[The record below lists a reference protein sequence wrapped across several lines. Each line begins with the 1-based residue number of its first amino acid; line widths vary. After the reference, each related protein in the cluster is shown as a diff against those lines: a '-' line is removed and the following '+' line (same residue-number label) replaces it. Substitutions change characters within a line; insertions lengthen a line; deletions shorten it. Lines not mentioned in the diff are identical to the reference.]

1 MLSSETYT
9 SSHKPR
15 SCPSAIMIYAYIVSL
30 STAINKNNNYL
41 FLHFVLEY
49 GISGAVYF
57 VKMSTAYNRQG
68 HAENASIKH

>member
-15 SCPSAIMIYAYIVSL
+15 SCPSGFMIYACIVSL
-30 STAINKNNNYL
+30 STAINKNNKYL

-49 GISGAVYF
+49 GISGAIYF